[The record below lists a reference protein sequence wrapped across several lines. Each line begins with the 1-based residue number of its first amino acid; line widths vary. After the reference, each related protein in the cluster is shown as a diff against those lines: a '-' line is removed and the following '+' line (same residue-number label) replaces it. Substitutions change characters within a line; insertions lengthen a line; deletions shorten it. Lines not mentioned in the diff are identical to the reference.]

1 MSRPIIIGF
10 GNTLRG
16 DDGAG
21 VYAAER
27 VAAEMDGVD
36 VVIAHELTP
45 DLASCLSGRDL
56 MIFVDASPRAPRLMV
71 RELQPS
77 AEPLHATDH
86 AVLPAD
92 IISLCALLFPPVP
105 RFSLLMEVPAF
116 NCEFGETMT
125 QATERMVDLC
135 VEVIRDLVA
144 GNSVVGS
151 TGPLSLNSLPD

>member
-1 MSRPIIIGF
+1 MTRPIIIGF

-27 VAAEMDGVD
+27 VAAEMAGVD

-45 DLASCLSGRDL
+45 DLAASLEGREL
-56 MIFVDASPRAPRLMV
+56 TIFVDASPRAPRLLV
-71 RELQPS
+71 RELES
-77 AEPLHATDH
+77 SGEPLHATDH

-92 IISLCALLFPPVP
+92 IVSLCALLFPPAP
-105 RFSLLMEVPAF
+105 RRSVLMEVPAF

-144 GNSVVGS
+144 GTPVVGS